1 MSETTREEAALDE
14 FTREV
19 LDNLF
24 APEQNGSPV
33 PDSARDEVAALVKEI
48 GDNKRTGPVVRL
60 FARLKEIRE
69 QFGRA
74 PGAVGVSRKQLAE
87 FADVHARL
95 DEHGV
100 TVGGRLAR
108 ALPIVDDADA
118 RVADY
123 MKRHPVEAPSGLELW
138 GKIQENMDRIKKA
151 FSISEE
157 DWNSYSGQLRNC
169 IDTVDDLSKV
179 LDLPARVL
187 DDIRRVTAK
196 YRMRLTPYY
205 ASLIQPGKVND
216 PVLVQSVPTG
226 EMIDNVGVEIPPVAA
241 DHSPARLID
250 QFYPRVVTIK
260 ATNMCAM
267 YCTHCLRIAHIGKKD
282 RIYSDQAY
290 EEALDYIRDNPLIR
304 DVLITGGDSFVLPNK
319 MIKKILDAL
328 DEIDHVKMKR
338 LGTRIPVTAPQR
350 AENEL
355 LDILQASNEK
365 KPVRVVT
372 QINTA
377 QEITPVSKDAF
388 RKISGRVSAV
398 LNQAVLL
405 RGINDSYVKMWKLCE
420 TIQESYVRPYYV
432 FNCSYR
438 NPQFQHLRV
447 PVERGRDIM
456 ESMYGNISGRRN
468 PPVHRHGRR
477 QNPPAQ
483 KQRGRTR
490 RQPGI
495 PAKALERRA
504 SPIPGPPILK
514 TTAATTSPSE
524 NTAYDNTKKKSSI
537 ICNPGKPTC
546 SSCSSAW

>member
-19 LDNLF
+19 LDKLF

-33 PDSARDEVAALVKEI
+33 PDSARDEVAALVKESKE
-48 GDNKRTGPVVRL
+48 GRRTGPVVRL
-60 FARLKEIRE
+60 FARLKEIRK

-74 PGAVGVSRKQLAE
+74 PEAVGISRKQLVE
-87 FADVHARL
+87 FADTHARL

-118 RVADY
+118 RVAEY
-123 MKRHPVEAPSGLELW
+123 MERHPVEAPSGLELW
-138 GKIQENMDRIKKA
+138 DKIQENMDRLKKA

-157 DWNSYSGQLRNC
+157 DWNSYSGQLGNC
-169 IDTVDDLSKV
+169 IDSVDDLSRV
-179 LDLPARVL
+179 LDLPAHVL
-187 DDIRRVTAK
+187 DDIRRVTEK

-290 EEALDYIRDNPLIR
+290 EEALGYIRDNPLIR

-377 QEITPVSKDAF
+377 QEITPVSRDAF

-447 PVERGRDIM
+447 PVERGRDIV
-456 ESMYGNISGRRN
+456 ESMYGNISGDAIPRYIATAGGKI
-468 PPVHRHGRR
+468 PLHRSNVVGREGN
-477 QNPPAQ
+477 QV
-483 KQRGRTR
+483 
-490 RQPGI
+490 
-495 PAKALERRA
+495 
-504 SPIPGPPILK
+504 ILRK
-514 TTAATTSPSE
+514 PWSGEQVQYPDPDPE
-524 NTAYDNTKKKSSI
+524 NYGGDDFAF
-537 ICNPGKPTC
+537 GKY
-546 SSCSSAW
+546 SL